1 MPIVLSRV
9 FCMKTSTFCDDAIVC
24 YVDWREIIPTHKLPT
39 VHMTVVQLCLC
50 QLYWTEFIVWKSP
63 SSAMAQSCGMQ
74 IGEFPTVLS
83 VCLPTVYFACCIWI
97 ESPCMKMSCDAK
109 KYWKQLAPIL
119 HKVYKCLVSQLHHLS
134 ESRIIFSNSFLE
146 NRNITIYFPSN
157 DLISL
162 IDWVSQ
168 TSI

>member
-134 ESRIIFSNSFLE
+134 ESRVI
-146 NRNITIYFPSN
+146 
-157 DLISL
+157 LISFPKSNWHHL
-162 IDWVSQ
+162 FFQAMISF
-168 TSI
+168 IYH